1 MQPADLFENTLEW
14 LKQHYS
20 DYRFY
25 AERDIV
31 WTVQTRLN
39 REIEKRGLPYR
50 VFNDYTMEPR
60 VRVDLAILNDDTVD
74 TVVEFKYE
82 PSRARSTT
90 NGGDIVKTKFPVVFW
105 SEVLKD
111 IERVRG
117 FARNGQTKTGYSV
130 LIDEGGYFKRR
141 TLPHGSNWEKWS
153 GDGWMLWYKR

>member
-1 MQPADLFENTLEW
+1 MQPAELFEDTLDW

-25 AERDIV
+25 AERDVV

-39 REIEKRGLPYR
+39 GKIKELNLPYR

-111 IERVRG
+111 IERIQG
-117 FARNGQTKTGYSV
+117 FVRNGQTKVGYSV
-130 LIDEGGYFKRR
+130 LIDEGGQFNWR
-141 TLPHGSNWEKWS
+141 TGPDGSEWLPWNG
-153 GDGWMLWYKR
+153 GGRMLWYKK